1 MRRREGGDGYD
12 CMMCLWMIVFWIG
25 YSTMPAL
32 TQCVSSARA
41 DRLAVTEWVPLHIE
55 MQIAASHYQPVLT
68 IPDRGVFLDISD
80 DNEWNGGSP

>member
-1 MRRREGGDGYD
+1 
-12 CMMCLWMIVFWIG
+12 MMCLWMIVFWIG

-68 IPDRGVFLDISD
+68 IPDRGVFLDIVMIMSGMVD
-80 DNEWNGGSP
+80 HHRPYYWD